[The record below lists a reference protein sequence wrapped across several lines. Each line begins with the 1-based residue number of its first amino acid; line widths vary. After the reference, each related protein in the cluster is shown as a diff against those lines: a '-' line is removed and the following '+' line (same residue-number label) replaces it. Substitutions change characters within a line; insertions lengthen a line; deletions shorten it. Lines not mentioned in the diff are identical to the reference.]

1 MAEKNKI
8 YETDFTKGVYKLEDF
23 CNALKD
29 NNCIVVRNVF
39 NDWQALVDNTKYDS
53 IRFVITAV
61 HGEMKFGFWI
71 ACKHDLIITDSSS
84 CARSQLAKPTD
95 YAKQQWLDF
104 FCLSKETEDVWE
116 RLLFLSAVKPVE
128 KDYFDD
134 KNHPSKQSFKIDE
147 VIKIVRN
154 STYFDE
160 LSLIEAVSLRKDIF
174 DLMDMVGF
182 IEEVKYDAITKNW
195 IAQYDGGMIT
205 MPSWIGN
212 ILDKEAKK

>member
-1 MAEKNKI
+1 MTEKNKI

-29 NNCIVVRNVF
+29 NNCIVERNVF
-39 NDWQALVDNTKYDS
+39 NDWQALVGSTKYDS

-61 HGEMKFGFWI
+61 HDEMKFGFWI